1 MFGDSETLEF
11 QIQSAMKSEKQERE
25 VSSLPG
31 VRTGTKKRSSSE
43 DAEYLSPG
51 SKVKKMAWNYHIKK
65 EATEVSKVKKG
76 RTLRLWFNML
86 LVFQP
91 TYSHKC
97 L

>member
-1 MFGDSETLEF
+1 
-11 QIQSAMKSEKQERE
+11 MKREKQERE

-31 VRTGTKKRSSSE
+31 VRTGTMKRSSSE
-43 DAEYLSPG
+43 DAEYISPG
-51 SKVKKMAWNYHIKK
+51 SKVKKKALKDHIEK
-65 EATEVSKVKKG
+65 EATEVSKVNRG